1 MTYFS
6 YLCPNECG
14 TNMSAHNKITE
25 GVQVFVHT
33 LTISLFFLFFI
44 TFYKP
49 YNIHTLLN
57 MEHAG
62 FTFNATILFCIVLV
76 STFITRGCLYLT
88 GRKKRISTQVYF
100 TWCFAEMIIAA
111 LFSSLYI
118 TLMLKEAVSFFE
130 VAGTSI
136 ILIVSTLIYPYTF
149 LWLKHEIRTRN
160 IQMDN
165 TPDENSLIRF
175 YDEYKKL
182 RLVIAR
188 EAVMFIKSE
197 ENYVHI
203 YYLDQEK
210 NRKFT
215 LRSSMKALEDTL
227 TKRGLVRCH
236 RSYFIN
242 PAYIKIVHKNSAGI
256 IVAELNRP
264 DCDTIPISRKYQDVI
279 TKLI

>member
-1 MTYFS
+1 MEAY
-6 YLCPNECG
+6 
-14 TNMSAHNKITE
+14 NKITE
-25 GVQVFVHT
+25 GISVAIHT

-44 TFYKP
+44 IFYKP
-49 YNIHTLLN
+49 YNIYSLLN

-76 STFITRGCLYLT
+76 STFITRGCLYFI
-88 GRKKRISTQVYF
+88 GRSKSLSTQVYF
-100 TWCFAEMIIAA
+100 GWCLGEMIIAA
-111 LFSSLYI
+111 MFSSLYI
-118 TLMLKEAVSFFE
+118 TLMLKGPVSFFE
-130 VAGTSI
+130 VAGTTI
-136 ILIVSTLIYPYTF
+136 ILILTTLIYPYMF
-149 LWLKHEIRTRN
+149 LWLKYEILTKNRQ
-160 IQMDN
+160 IDN

-188 EAVMFIKSE
+188 DAVLFIKSE

-203 YYLDQEK
+203 YYLDQDK
-210 NRKFT
+210 NKKFT
-215 LRSSMKALEDTL
+215 LRSSMKALEEML

-242 PAYIKIVHKNSAGI
+242 PAYIKIVHKNSAGV
-256 IVAELNRP
+256 IVAELNKP
-264 DCDTIPISRKYQDVI
+264 DCDTIPISRKYLDVI

>member
-1 MTYFS
+1 
-6 YLCPNECG
+6 
-14 TNMSAHNKITE
+14 MSANNKITK
-25 GVQVFVHT
+25 GVSVIVHT
-33 LTISLFFLFFI
+33 LTVSLFFLFFI

-49 YNIHTLLN
+49 YNIHALLD

-76 STFITRGCLYLT
+76 STFITRGCLYLID
-88 GRKKRISTQVYF
+88 RKKRISTQAYF
-100 TWCFAEMIIAA
+100 TWCLAEMIIIA

-118 TLMLKEAVSFFE
+118 TLMLKESVSFFE
-130 VAGTSI
+130 VAGTTI
-136 ILIVSTLIYPYTF
+136 ILTVTTLIYPYVF
-149 LWLKHEIRTRN
+149 LWLKYEILTKNR
-160 IQMDN
+160 QMDN

-203 YYLDQEK
+203 YYLDKERNK
-210 NRKFT
+210 KFT

-242 PAYIKIVHKNSAGI
+242 PAYIKIVHKNGAGI

-264 DCDTIPISRKYQDVI
+264 DCDTIPISRKYQDII

>member
-1 MTYFS
+1 
-6 YLCPNECG
+6 
-14 TNMSAHNKITE
+14 MSANNKITK
-25 GVQVFVHT
+25 GVSVIVHT
-33 LTISLFFLFFI
+33 LTVSLFFLFFI

-49 YNIHTLLN
+49 YNIHALLD

-76 STFITRGCLYLT
+76 STFITRGCLYLID
-88 GRKKRISTQVYF
+88 RKKRISTQAYF
-100 TWCFAEMIIAA
+100 TWCLAEMIIIA

-118 TLMLKEAVSFFE
+118 TLMLKESVSFFE
-130 VAGTSI
+130 VAGTTL
-136 ILIVSTLIYPYTF
+136 ILTVTTLIYPYVF
-149 LWLKHEIRTRN
+149 LWLKYEILTKNR
-160 IQMDN
+160 QMDN

-203 YYLDQEK
+203 YYLDKERNK
-210 NRKFT
+210 KFT

-264 DCDTIPISRKYQDVI
+264 DCDTIPISRKYQDII

>member
-1 MTYFS
+1 MTFFL
-6 YLCPNECG
+6 YLCPNETG
-14 TNMSAHNKITE
+14 INMSMHSKIT
-25 GVQVFVHT
+25 GGTSLILHT
-33 LTISLFFLFFI
+33 LAIPLFFLFFM

-49 YNIHTLLN
+49 YNIHALLD

-76 STFITRGCLYLT
+76 STIVTRGCLFLI
-88 GRKKRISTQVYF
+88 GKKKRFSTQVYF

-118 TLMLKEAVSFFE
+118 TLMLEEPVSFFE

-136 ILIVSTLIYPYTF
+136 ILIITTLIYPYVI
-149 LWLKHEIRTRN
+149 LWLRYEILAKN

-210 NRKFT
+210 NKKFT

>member
-1 MTYFS
+1 MGA
-6 YLCPNECG
+6 N
-14 TNMSAHNKITE
+14 NKITG
-25 GVQVFVHT
+25 GVSVAIHT
-33 LTISLFFLFFI
+33 LTISLFFLFFVI
-44 TFYKP
+44 FYRP
-49 YNIHTLLN
+49 HNIYMLLD

-62 FTFNATILFCIVLV
+62 FTFNATILFCIVMV
-76 STFITRGCLYLT
+76 STFITRGSLYFI
-88 GRKKRISTQVYF
+88 GKNRKISTQVYSA
-100 TWCFAEMIIAA
+100 WCFAEMIIIA

-118 TLMLKEAVSFFE
+118 TLMLEEPVSFFE
-130 VAGTSI
+130 VAGRTI
-136 ILIVSTLIYPYTF
+136 ILFLSTLIYPYAF
-149 LWLKHEIRTRN
+149 LWLKYEI
-160 IQMDN
+160 IVKEKQMDN

-188 EAVMFIKSE
+188 EAVIFIRSE

-203 YYLDQEK
+203 YYMDQEK
-210 NRKFT
+210 NKKFT
-215 LRSSMKALEDTL
+215 LRSSMKALEETL

-256 IVAELNRP
+256 IVAELNQP
-264 DCDTIPISRKYQDVI
+264 NCDTIPISRKYQDAI

>member
-1 MTYFS
+1 
-6 YLCPNECG
+6 
-14 TNMSAHNKITE
+14 MSAHNKIAE
-25 GVQVFVHT
+25 GVSVIVHT
-33 LTISLFFLFFI
+33 LTIPLFFLFFI

-49 YNIHTLLN
+49 YNIHALLD

-62 FTFNATILFCIVLV
+62 FTFNATILSCIVLV
-76 STFITRGCLYLT
+76 STIITRGCLYLID
-88 GRKKRISTQVYF
+88 RWKSISTQAYF
-100 TWCFAEMIIAA
+100 TWCLAEMIIIA

-118 TLMLKEAVSFFE
+118 TLMLKESASFFE
-130 VAGTSI
+130 VAGTTI
-136 ILIVSTLIYPYTF
+136 ILTVTTLIYPYVF
-149 LWLKHEIRTRN
+149 LWLKYEILTKNR
-160 IQMDN
+160 QMDN

-203 YYLDQEK
+203 YYLDKERNK
-210 NRKFT
+210 KFT

-279 TKLI
+279 TRLI